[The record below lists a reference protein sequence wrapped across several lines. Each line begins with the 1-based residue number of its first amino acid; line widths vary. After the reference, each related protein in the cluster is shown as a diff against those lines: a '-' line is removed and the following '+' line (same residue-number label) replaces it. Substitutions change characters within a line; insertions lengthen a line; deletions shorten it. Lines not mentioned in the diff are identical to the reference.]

1 MKIQTLIFCF
11 LIATGGFAMDRDTL
25 LLGFMPDESPRWTVE
40 SDKIFTTDFELYD
53 YINGGAELY
62 LNYGFR
68 KLARRTYILPDSNRV
83 NAEIFDM
90 GVPKNAY
97 GVFSYA
103 KHKKNAEVGQGAQH
117 IGGSLI
123 FWQKRYYVSVSAQ
136 HETQEIADE
145 VLRIGRSIS
154 KAIGDTAALP
164 PVFYSI
170 PENDLVEGSTFYFH
184 HHAWQNKF
192 RFISNDNIFNINEN
206 VKALLAQYGK
216 KQQRYYLLVLAY
228 PDKNTAI
235 RMLKESSPL
244 LAKGLKKKK
253 VVQNEKG
260 QWIGVRQNEHLL
272 MYVFDAPSKDKVEY
286 LVERTLEKYLQ
297 HK

>member
-1 MKIQTLIFCF
+1 
-11 LIATGGFAMDRDTL
+11 
-25 LLGFMPDESPRWTVE
+25 
-40 SDKIFTTDFELYD
+40 
-53 YINGGAELY
+53 
-62 LNYGFR
+62 
-68 KLARRTYILPDSNRV
+68 
-83 NAEIFDM
+83 
-90 GVPKNAY
+90 
-97 GVFSYA
+97 
-103 KHKKNAEVGQGAQH
+103 
-117 IGGSLI
+117 
-123 FWQKRYYVSVSAQ
+123 
-136 HETQEIADE
+136 
-145 VLRIGRSIS
+145 
-154 KAIGDTAALP
+154 
-164 PVFYSI
+164 
-170 PENDLVEGSTFYFH
+170 VEGSTFYFH